1 MNPMIAALQKS
12 RQDNPV
18 SSSGPMPDSTY
29 NTPAMGRGMGGEMAK
44 YWKMMEDMNSKLDK
58 LMAMFGGN
66 APENEVKE
74 DANGKPGNG
83 Y

>member
-12 RQDNPV
+12 RNDNPV
-18 SSSGPMPDSTY
+18 SSSGPMPGSMEQKPGD
-29 NTPAMGRGMGGEMAK
+29 MEK
-44 YWKMMEDMNSKLDK
+44 YWQMIQEMNSKLDK